1 LKPTFTVFALVC
13 MGLLLFSSALAQDG
27 EPYIGHAI
35 ALHGDIKY
43 GPDFEHFE
51 YANPD
56 APKGGD
62 VVLSAIGS
70 YESFNSFITE
80 GITATGIGIIYDTLT
95 TGSGDEAFTEY
106 GLLAETI
113 EVAADKSYVKYTLR
127 DGAYW
132 HDGEPITADDVVYSF
147 ETITEIST
155 GYGSYYEAVTSVEKI
170 DDLTVQ
176 FNFGGETNNELPLI
190 TGQLPIIPQ
199 HYWEAEEN
207 DITVITLEPPLGS
220 GPYKVA
226 DFEAG
231 RFVSYE
237 RVDDYWAKDL
247 AVKKGMYNFDTL
259 RYEYY
264 KDTTVALEAFKANEF
279 DFRAENVSKNW
290 ATAYDIP
297 AVENGELIKEF
308 VPNDSPQGMQAFYLN
323 NRKDKFTDPRV
334 REALTYAFDFEW
346 TNDNLFYGQYTRTDS
361 FFENS
366 DLASAGVPEGKEL
379 EYLEPFR
386 DDLPEALFTEAFT
399 LPSTDGSGNTRAN
412 LGKAIQILKGAG
424 WEIQDGAMTNVET
437 GEVMKLEFML
447 RSPTFE
453 RVVAPYID
461 NLNRIGIDASQVT
474 LDGGQ
479 WYNRLL
485 EFDFDST
492 IMTRTQSR
500 SPGNEQKNYWT
511 TDLSMEPGSWNI
523 AGIANPVID
532 ALVEEVIAAPDR
544 ESLVAATQA
553 LDRVLL
559 WGYYVIPQWHI
570 AGDRILYWDKFSRPE
585 TLPMDGVGF
594 PTTWWMNDAP

>member
-1 LKPTFTVFALVC
+1 MKH
-13 MGLLLFSSALAQDG
+13 LFSLLILLSIGMIAFADGHG

-51 YANPD
+51 YTNPD

-80 GITATGIGIIYDTLT
+80 GIPASGIGMIYDTLT
-95 TGSGDEAFTEY
+95 TASGDEAFTQY

-113 EVAADKSYVKYTLR
+113 EVGADKSYVKYTLR

-147 ETITEIST
+147 ETLTEIST
-155 GYGSYYEAVTSVEKI
+155 GYGSYFEAITNIEKI

-176 FNFGGETNNELPLI
+176 FNLGGETNNELPLI

-199 HYWEAEEN
+199 HYWEQEEN

-323 NRKDKFTDPRV
+323 NRKEKFSDPKV

-346 TNDNLFYGQYTRTDS
+346 TNENLFYGQYTRTDS

-366 DLASAGVPEGKEL
+366 DLASTGIPEGKEL
-379 EYLEPFR
+379 EYLESFR
-386 DDLPEALFTEAFT
+386 DQLPAALFTEAFT
-399 LPSTDGSGNTRAN
+399 LPSTDGAGNNRAN
-412 LGKAIQILKGAG
+412 LGKAIQIFKEAG
-424 WEIQDGAMTNVET
+424 WEIQNGALTNVES
-437 GEVMKLEFML
+437 GEVMTVEFML

-461 NLNRIGIDASQVT
+461 NLKRIGIDASQLT

-511 TDLSMEPGSWNI
+511 TDLAQEPGSWNI
-523 AGIANPVID
+523 AGIENPVID

-585 TLPMDGVGF
+585 TLPMDSVGF
-594 PTTWWMNDAP
+594 PTIWWMNDAP